1 MKQYEE
7 FLEKINSYF
16 QYNEVI
22 SEGTIISAYD
32 LLQIIKEEMNKYNT
46 ILRNNLAFKNAIN
59 DFQTT
64 QVPFGRFFKRF
75 KTVSI
80 ASVDYISFGFENNH
94 ARVVVKFNG
103 ESLFSS
109 KYIRICK
116 DSETDELYF
125 DRFSENDREFVDH
138 FYQQILEGLKKTEEL
153 F

>member
-59 DFQTT
+59 DF
-64 QVPFGRFFKRF
+64 
-75 KTVSI
+75 
-80 ASVDYISFGFENNH
+80 
-94 ARVVVKFNG
+94 
-103 ESLFSS
+103 
-109 KYIRICK
+109 
-116 DSETDELYF
+116 
-125 DRFSENDREFVDH
+125 
-138 FYQQILEGLKKTEEL
+138 
-153 F
+153 